1 LVQNV
6 THYIR
11 TVALLALALI
21 ELPNEQ
27 GAFFDNVGK
36 VKMVTRDGD
45 LFPYSVHTGATLTFT
60 VNTTQISVSAVAA
73 RRQGNPGHV
82 AQLKRD
88 MPRLCPGRRSG
99 PKLIG
104 LTRILNDD

>member
-1 LVQNV
+1 MLVRNV
-6 THYIR
+6 SQYIR

-27 GAFFDNVGK
+27 GAFFDNVGN

-73 RRQGNPGHV
+73 RSRGNPG
-82 AQLKRD
+82 Q
-88 MPRLCPGRRSG
+88 SG
-99 PKLIG
+99 SRGPAEKG
-104 LTRILNDD
+104 YAPPADEVGQN